1 MKNLIISFV
10 LLVTLITY
18 GQVIDKVE
26 LKIIDDETVSYLS
39 DINEYANS
47 DIVSFRSELSENF
60 RATDDEM
67 DRYLITQEVLPSD
80 VYYGY
85 VLSSATNRPIGTVM
99 NIYTEK
105 KGWGS
110 VAQELGIKPGSDE
123 FHALKKNTFRID
135 KEKLAKTKKEKIE
148 KQLKGEN
155 KVIKNSENVD
165 TDLKK
170 DLKNPREDLKKEDSK
185 SNQKPDEKDNKEKK
199 K

>member
-10 LLVTLITY
+10 LLATYITSA
-18 GQVIDKVE
+18 QEIDNVE
-26 LKIIDDETVSYLS
+26 VNIIDDETVSYLS

-47 DIVSFRSELSENF
+47 DMVSFRSELSENF
-60 RATDDEM
+60 GATNDEM
-67 DRYLITQEVLPSD
+67 DQYLITQQVSPSD

-85 VLSSATNRPIGTVM
+85 VLSTTTNKPISSVM
-99 NIYTEK
+99 NMYTEK

-135 KEKLAKTKKEKIE
+135 KEKISKTKKGKNE
-148 KQLKGEN
+148 KQ
-155 KVIKNSENVD
+155 V
-165 TDLKK
+165 
-170 DLKNPREDLKKEDSK
+170 
-185 SNQKPDEKDNKEKK
+185 KEKK

>member
-10 LLVTLITY
+10 FLATFITSA
-18 GQVIDKVE
+18 QEIDNVE
-26 LKIIDDETVSYLS
+26 VNIIDDETVSYLS

-47 DIVSFRSELSENF
+47 DMVSFRSELSENF
-60 RATDDEM
+60 EATNDEM
-67 DRYLITQEVLPSD
+67 DQYLITQQVSPSD

-85 VLSSATNRPIGTVM
+85 VLSTTTNKPISSVM
-99 NIYTEK
+99 NMYTEK

-135 KEKLAKTKKEKIE
+135 KEKISKTKKGKNE
-148 KQLKGEN
+148 KQ
-155 KVIKNSENVD
+155 V
-165 TDLKK
+165 
-170 DLKNPREDLKKEDSK
+170 
-185 SNQKPDEKDNKEKK
+185 KEKK